1 MKTRPI
7 LHPSDF
13 SPASR
18 AAFVKAIEMAKA
30 TGAPLLAVH
39 VLDVAVPMVG
49 DDVSVS
55 RPTYVELLKGA
66 RAYAD
71 KQLARLVADAKRARV
86 RARPERLE
94 GRAAD
99 RIVRLARSRRAAVI
113 IMGTHGRSGLA
124 KLLLGSMAARVVATA
139 TCPVLT
145 VRATR
150 RAA

>member
-7 LHPSDF
+7 LYPSDF

-18 AAFVKAIEMAKA
+18 AAFLKAIEMAKA

-49 DDVSVS
+49 DEVSVS
-55 RPTYVELLKGA
+55 RPTYIELLKAA

-71 KQLARLVADAKRARV
+71 KQLARLVAEAKRARV
-86 RARPERLE
+86 RARAELLE

-99 RIVRLARSRRAAVI
+99 RIVRLARSRRAAMIV
-113 IMGTHGRSGLA
+113 MGTHGRRGLA
-124 KLLLGSMAARVVATA
+124 KLFLGSVAARVVAAA

-145 VRATR
+145 VRAAR
-150 RAA
+150 